1 MPLVVVLDHDDP
13 ENEAAYLPERFSARA
28 PFAQVRFSWTE
39 AGTVAAV
46 WGHRGHEGGAA
57 RPGLPQPPVNAA
69 HGSQ

>member
-1 MPLVVVLDHDDP
+1 MVVVLDHDDP

-46 WGHRGHEGGAA
+46 ETAALPPTQDGALLLRARG
-57 RPGLPQPPVNAA
+57 PG
-69 HGSQ
+69 